1 MKRVFLWRQSTDIS
15 LKLKFIY
22 LIDIFIALTAT
33 FLEIR
38 DLLINKILS
47 DGSLLN
53 QENDALAF

>member
-1 MKRVFLWRQSTDIS
+1 MKRVFLWRRSTDIS